1 MDQVYHR
8 ACALSGFPPV
18 GGELVGTCGCPVH
31 IRRLH
36 IEKDKMAVVER
47 VAHARSAVHNVV
59 GRRDSVCPRG
69 RIFHQP
75 VLLPELCHTV
85 ELARKVAP
93 YRRLSLRQ
101 QGQLRPEGA
110 AYAAYHAA
118 HAAYP
123 ASAPMQV
130 VYRVAAMGV
139 PPRERIG
146 QGGA

>member
-8 ACALSGFPPV
+8 ACALSGFPPM

-69 RIFHQP
+69 CIFHQP
-75 VLLPELCHTV
+75 VLLQEETG
-85 ELARKVAP
+85 
-93 YRRLSLRQ
+93 STSNQ
-101 QGQLRPEGA
+101 QGTSSTISLDFLKPKIMEK
-110 AYAAYHAA
+110 H
-118 HAAYP
+118 
-123 ASAPMQV
+123 
-130 VYRVAAMGV
+130 
-139 PPRERIG
+139 E
-146 QGGA
+146 